1 VEPKVVVSFFLPD
14 SWKPTETDAG
24 LEAVSVDG
32 EIYLALEFV
41 DADSVDDVIEGNLS
55 YLEQQGVK
63 VGKEPKDKGGS
74 SINEMSVTHLSF
86 NGTDKEGPCE
96 VSLSFLTVAPGKGL
110 MITYWGSPDAADK
123 HKVSLEKILGSITKI

>member
-1 VEPKVVVSFFLPD
+1 MRTPLLALSFLALLGHAALAETFQLPQQNPIVSFILPD

-63 VGKEPKDKGGS
+63 VGKEPKDKGDS

-96 VSLSFLTVAPGKGL
+96 VSLSFLT
-110 MITYWGSPDAADK
+110 
-123 HKVSLEKILGSITKI
+123 